1 LSIDTC
7 AFSCATS
14 ATASITTLNGSK
26 LGTSAVSG
34 YTGTVFEPARL
45 LRDIARMYFY
55 FATRYENTAGYPF
68 AMFNGSSNQ
77 VFTTAFLNLLLS
89 WHANDP

>member
-1 LSIDTC
+1 
-7 AFSCATS
+7 
-14 ATASITTLNGSK
+14 
-26 LGTSAVSG
+26 
-34 YTGTVFEPARL
+34 
-45 LRDIARMYFY
+45 MYFY

-89 WHANDP
+89 WHANDPVSAREIERNNAIYATR